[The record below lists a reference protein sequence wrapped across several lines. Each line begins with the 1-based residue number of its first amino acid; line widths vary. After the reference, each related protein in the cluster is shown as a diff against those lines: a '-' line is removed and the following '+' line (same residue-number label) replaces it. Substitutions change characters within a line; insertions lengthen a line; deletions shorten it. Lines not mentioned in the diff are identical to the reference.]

1 MRETITPGL
10 EDFVH
15 TLHDVLE
22 RGNSLSRCQAARGL
36 EHLEARDQET
46 RTRLIALLLDPE
58 PDVRIDVADALG
70 KLGFEDAT
78 EALIKNLKND
88 PDGDV
93 RIQSVIAL
101 SRIKSGRAIDALV
114 HCLSNAGYPHLDQ
127 LFDDMEYNA
136 SNEVHSQA
144 LDALGEI
151 GDPALAGPVI
161 ELLKDE
167 TYGDLQ
173 ESGFA
178 VLAQLNSETARAF
191 LLDQMREGERRGRRR
206 AIHALANIIPDH
218 DAGQDSRRGILEAV
232 TEALLDQDPDVRI
245 SAAKVLGDSNHLPA
259 VVPLTLLLSDP
270 VADVRKEII
279 SVLGKMRG
287 PEIVNR
293 LLALL
298 EEANGD
304 LKPCIARALGE
315 IGDPR
320 SLKPLT
326 AMLDT
331 KDENLLGEVIRSLG
345 KIGEPG
351 PKTKIAEILENTAN
365 PSNIRVEAAQSLRSM
380 LQAHGCQRRRED
392 RSENVGMPAD
402 ENVTGDDKSGASD
415 FEDVLENALLDKD
428 DAVRLAA
435 MSALVDVNPEKAV
448 GRLTDLLRGELNHSP
463 QASGSKATG
472 TDVAGTDTDLEPE
485 EQDISAVVEELLVG
499 KDAETST
506 LASIMANPAF
516 NEPAL
521 AEEPVQ
527 ARPESLNR
535 SAKLLAA
542 RLLGQIPGPGPEAI
556 ETLEEIS
563 RNPDIDLRREAY
575 LSLGRIAEETSL
587 PVVLEGLV
595 ADNPLIRLSALE
607 ALGGFRDMP
616 QAGEKIAELLD
627 DPDPYVRKR
636 AVENLSDFAGARVK
650 GYLLRA
656 LQDDD
661 RDVCRAALRA
671 VHGGE
676 SAEALSDRIT
686 DLIFEFSGELREEA
700 AVALRKVGDTTGAAK
715 LLAMLKDDGQED
727 THWICID
734 ALSEFYATHPSE
746 KVEI

>member
-15 TLHDVLE
+15 TLHEVLE
-22 RGNSLSRCQAARGL
+22 RGNSLSRCQAACGL

-46 RTRLIALLLDPE
+46 RSRLIALLLDPE

-78 EALIKNLKND
+78 EALIENLKND

-114 HCLSNAGYPHLDQ
+114 HCLGNAGYPHLDQ

-161 ELLKDE
+161 ELLRDE

-191 LLDQMREGERRGRRR
+191 LLDQMREGERQGRRR

-218 DAGQDSRRGILEAV
+218 DAGQDSIRGILEAV

-259 VVPLTLLLSDP
+259 VVPLTLLLCDP
-270 VADVRKEII
+270 VADVRKEVI

-298 EEANGD
+298 EKTNDD
-304 LKPCIARALGE
+304 LKPCITRALGE
-315 IGDPR
+315 IGDPK

-351 PKTKIAEILENTAN
+351 PETKIAEILENTAN
-365 PSNIRVEAAQSLRSM
+365 PSNIRVEAAQSLRSI
-380 LQAHGCQRRRED
+380 LQAHGCQRLRED

-402 ENVTGDDKSGASD
+402 EDVTRDDKSRASD

-472 TDVAGTDTDLEPE
+472 TDAAGTGTGPEPE
-485 EQDISAVVEELLVG
+485 EQDISPVVTELLVG

-506 LASIMANPAF
+506 LASLMANAAF

-521 AEEPVQ
+521 AEEPMQ
-527 ARPESLNR
+527 ARPESPNR

-542 RLLGQIPGPGPEAI
+542 RLLGQISGPGPEAV

-587 PVVLEGLV
+587 PVVLEGLA
-595 ADNPLIRLSALE
+595 ADEPLIRLSALE
-607 ALGGFRDMP
+607 ALGGFRDTP

-636 AVENLSDFAGARVK
+636 AVENLSDFAGARVS

-686 DLIFEFSGELREEA
+686 DLIFEFSGELRREA

-734 ALSEFYATHPSE
+734 ALSEFYASHPSE